1 MKGCTDFEYAG
12 EMLSDYGMMLCSFDS
27 GGGIETV
34 SSGADVTFNQIK
46 PIGSNRFN
54 LYSSTYDTALSA
66 TFQICKNP
74 CRLKNQEEMRLSFEE
89 VSAIQRWLC
98 RKDGYKRFKL
108 DKEGYEHVYWN
119 GTFSS
124 KQIVLN
130 DAIIGLELTLYTDAP
145 FAFMDEVSTEYECS
159 ADTSFNLWDNSDE
172 TTDLNNSL
180 RPDME
185 ITILSEGNFKLTNSM
200 DTKSFIVRNCKFGE
214 VITIDGKN
222 QLITSSLSSHNLAND
237 FNYFFPRII
246 NTYEER
252 CNTFMP
258 NLDCK
263 IKITYSPIR
272 KVGI

>member
-1 MKGCTDFEYAG
+1 MFLDFEFDG
-12 EMLSDYGMMLCSFDS
+12 EMLSDYGMMLCSFNS
-27 GGGIETV
+27 GGSIETV
-34 SSGADVTFNQIK
+34 SSGADITFNQIR

-54 LYSSTYDTALSA
+54 LYSSTYDSSLSS

-74 CRLKNQEEMRLSFEE
+74 YRLTTQDEMAFSIEE

-108 DKEGYEHVYWN
+108 DKKGYEHIYWN
-119 GTFSS
+119 GAFSC

-130 DAIIGLELTLYTDAP
+130 DQILGLELTVYTDAP
-145 FAFMDEVSTEYECS
+145 FAFMDEVSAEYECL
-159 ADTSFNLWDNSDE
+159 AGTSFNLWDNSDE
-172 TTDLNNSL
+172 TTDLNTPI
-180 RPDME
+180 RPNIE
-185 ITILSEGNFKLTNSM
+185 IKILSEGNFKLKNSM
-200 DTKSFIVRNCKFGE
+200 DTKITTIDSCKLGE
-214 VITIDGKN
+214 VIMIDGKN
-222 QLITSSLSSHNLAND
+222 QIISSSLSSHNLAND

-246 NTYEER
+246 NTYNER
-252 CNTFMP
+252 CNTFTP

>member
-1 MKGCTDFEYAG
+1 MKICTDFEFAG
-12 EMLSDYGMMLCSFDS
+12 EMLSDYGMMLCYFDN

-34 SSGADVTFNQIK
+34 SSGADITFNQIK

-74 CRLKNQEEMRLSFEE
+74 CRLKNQEEMGLSFEE

-108 DKEGYEHVYWN
+108 NREGFEHVYWN

-130 DAIIGLELTLYTDAP
+130 DQIIGLELTIYTDAP

-159 ADTSFNLWDNSDE
+159 AGTSFDLWDNSDE
-172 TTDLNNSL
+172 ITDLNNSL
-180 RPDME
+180 RPYME
-185 ITILSEGNFKLTNSM
+185 ITILSDGDFKLTNSM
-200 DTKSFIVRNCKFGE
+200 DKKVTKINNCESNE
-214 VITIDGKN
+214 VITIDGEN
-222 QLITSSLSSHNLAND
+222 QVITSSLPSHDLSND

-246 NTYEER
+246 NNYKNGR
-252 CNTFMP
+252 NTFTP

>member
-1 MKGCTDFEYAG
+1 
-12 EMLSDYGMMLCSFDS
+12 
-27 GGGIETV
+27 
-34 SSGADVTFNQIK
+34 
-46 PIGSNRFN
+46 
-54 LYSSTYDTALSA
+54 
-66 TFQICKNP
+66 
-74 CRLKNQEEMRLSFEE
+74 
-89 VSAIQRWLC
+89 LC

-108 DKEGYEHVYWN
+108 DKDGYEHVYWN

-200 DTKSFIVRNCKFGE
+200 DTKSFILRNCKSGE
-214 VITIDGKN
+214 VIIIDGKN

-246 NTYEER
+246 NNYNER
-252 CNTFMP
+252 CNTFTP

>member
-1 MKGCTDFEYAG
+1 MACIDFEYAG
-12 EMLSDYGMMLCSFDS
+12 ELLSDYGMMLCSFDS
-27 GGGIETV
+27 GGSIETV
-34 SSGADVTFNQIK
+34 SSGADITFNQIK
-46 PIGSNRFN
+46 PSDSNRFN
-54 LYSSTYDTALSA
+54 LYSSTYGTALSA

-74 CRLKNQEEMRLSFEE
+74 CRLKNQDEMELSIEEI
-89 VSAIQRWLC
+89 SAIQRWLC

-108 DKEGYEHVYWN
+108 GKKGFEHVYWN

-130 DAIIGLELTLYTDAP
+130 DQILGLELTIYTDAP
-145 FAFMDEVSTEYECS
+145 FAFMDEISTEYECS
-159 ADTSFNLWDNSDE
+159 AGASFDLWDNSDE

-180 RPDME
+180 RPNME
-185 ITILSEGNFKLTNSM
+185 ITILSDGDFQLENSM
-200 DTKSFIVRNCKFGE
+200 DNKMMKITNCKSGE
-214 VITIDGKN
+214 ILTIDGKN
-222 QLITSSLSSHNLAND
+222 QIITSSFSSHNIAND

-246 NTYEER
+246 NNYENR
-252 CNTFMP
+252 CNTFTP

>member
-1 MKGCTDFEYAG
+1 MACINFEYAG
-12 EMLSDYGMMLCSFDS
+12 EMLSDYGMMVCSFDG

-34 SSGADVTFNQIK
+34 SSGADITFNQVK
-46 PIGSNRFN
+46 PSGSNRFN
-54 LYSSTYDTALSA
+54 LYSSTYATALSA

-74 CRLKNQEEMRLSFEE
+74 CRLKNQDEMELSLEE

-108 DKEGYEHVYWN
+108 DKEGYEYVYWN

-130 DAIIGLELTLYTDAP
+130 DAVIGLELTLYTDAP

-159 ADTSFNLWDNSDE
+159 ADASFNLWDNSDE
-172 TTDLNNSL
+172 TTDLNNSI
-180 RPDME
+180 RPNME
-185 ITILSEGNFKLTNSM
+185 ITILSDGDFQLVNSM
-200 DTKSFIVRNCKFGE
+200 DNKIMKLNNCKSGE

-222 QLITSSLSSHNLAND
+222 QLITSSLLSRNLAND

-252 CNTFMP
+252 CNTFTP

>member
-1 MKGCTDFEYAG
+1 MIDFEFAG
-12 EMLSDYGMMLCSFDS
+12 EKLSDYGMMVCSFDG

-34 SSGADVTFNQIK
+34 SSGADIKFNQVK
-46 PIGSNRFN
+46 AIGSNRFN
-54 LYSSTYDTALSA
+54 LYSSTYEEALSA

-74 CRLKNQEEMRLSFEE
+74 CRLKNQDEMELSIEEI
-89 VSAIQRWLC
+89 SAIQRWLC

-108 DKEGYEHVYWN
+108 DKKGFEHVYWN

-130 DAIIGLELTLYTDAP
+130 DQILGLELTIYTDAP

-159 ADTSFNLWDNSDE
+159 ADTSFDLWDNSDE

-180 RPDME
+180 RPNME
-185 ITILSEGNFKLTNSM
+185 ITILSDGDFQLKNSM
-200 DTKSFIVRNCKFGE
+200 DNKILKINNCKSNE

-222 QLITSSLSSHNLAND
+222 QIFSSSLSSHKLAKD
-237 FNYFFPRII
+237 FNFSFPRII

-252 CNTFMP
+252 CNTFTP

>member
-54 LYSSTYDTALSA
+54 LYSSTYDTALST

-130 DAIIGLELTLYTDAP
+130 DQILGLELTLYTDAP

-159 ADTSFNLWDNSDE
+159 AGTSFNLWDNSDE

-200 DTKSFIVRNCKFGE
+200 DAKFFILRNCKSGE

-246 NTYEER
+246 NNYEER
-252 CNTFMP
+252 CNTFTP

>member
-1 MKGCTDFEYAG
+1 MKICTDFEFAG
-12 EMLSDYGMMLCSFDS
+12 EMLSDYGMMLCYFDN

-34 SSGADVTFNQIK
+34 SSGADITFNQIK

-108 DKEGYEHVYWN
+108 DKDGYEHVYWN

-180 RPDME
+180 RPYIE
-185 ITILSEGNFKLTNSM
+185 IIILSDGNFRLTNSM
-200 DTKSFIVRNCKFGE
+200 DKKVMKINNCKSNE
-214 VITIDGKN
+214 IITINGEN
-222 QLITSSLSSHNLAND
+222 QVITSSLPSHDLSND

-246 NTYEER
+246 NNYENR
-252 CNTFMP
+252 CNTFTP

>member
-1 MKGCTDFEYAG
+1 MKGYTDFEFAG
-12 EMLSDYGMMLCSFDS
+12 EKLSDYGMMICKFDS
-27 GGGIETV
+27 GGTETV
-34 SSGADVTFNQIK
+34 SSGADITFNQIK

-74 CRLKNQEEMRLSFEE
+74 CRLKDQDEMELSLEEI
-89 VSAIQRWLC
+89 SAIQRWLC

-119 GTFSS
+119 GTFGS

-159 ADTSFNLWDNSDE
+159 AGTSFDLWDNSDE

-185 ITILSEGNFKLTNSM
+185 ITILSDGEFRLHNLM
-200 DTKSFIVRNCKFGE
+200 DNKIMVIKNCKSNE

-222 QLITSSLSSHNLAND
+222 QLITSSFSSHNLSND

-246 NTYEER
+246 NNYNER
-252 CNTFMP
+252 CNTFTP
-258 NLDCK
+258 NLNCK